1 MPAFSGLTDSQ
12 LASLAGVAVWR
23 TVEMGEPV
31 FEEGDASDGL
41 HVVVSGR
48 LRMYKEADGQPVELH
63 TAVPGESYGELAL
76 LDGGARSVT
85 VAALQ
90 RSELLVLERESF
102 LRVLGDSPTLLAAV
116 LAQLSDTVRR
126 TSEQL
131 LRGELEQRAVRAEAE
146 LERYR
151 ALAEMVAGVAHEVNT
166 PLGTVNTAASIVRR
180 LLESPALH
188 AAVGAN
194 VEATAVLAE
203 ASEAMELLERNV
215 QRAHR
220 LVQDFKK
227 LSVSQIADTL
237 ERLDLFDVLDEAIG
251 LFSLDARR
259 AGLELELR
267 NALPGP
273 AASAWTGYRGYMSQV
288 ILNLIANARQHAY
301 AEGQGGRV
309 EILLGDALDEQGG
322 EVFEITVR
330 DFGRGIPA
338 AELPRIFEPF
348 FTTARARG
356 GSGLGL
362 SIVNSLVRDALHGQI
377 SVRSQENQGTSFT
390 IVVPKE
396 VPA

>member
-1 MPAFSGLTDSQ
+1 
-12 LASLAGVAVWR
+12 
-23 TVEMGEPV
+23 MGEPV

-48 LRMYKEADGQPVELH
+48 LRIYKEADGQAVELH

-76 LDGGARSVT
+76 LDGGTRAAN

-90 RSELLVLERESF
+90 RSKLLVLEREAF
-102 LRVLGDSPTLLAAV
+102 LRALGDSPSLLAAV
-116 LAQLSDTVRR
+116 LAQLSRTVR
-126 TSEQL
+126 TTNEQL
-131 LRGELEQRAVRAEAE
+131 LRDELEQRALRAEAE

-166 PLGTVNTAASIVRR
+166 PLGTVNTAASIVRGR
-180 LLESPALH
+180 LETPALH
-188 AAVGAN
+188 AAVSAN
-194 VEATAVLAE
+194 LEAAAVLAE
-203 ASEAMELLERNV
+203 ASEAVELLERNV

-220 LVQDFKK
+220 LVQEFKK

-237 ERLDLFDVLDEAIG
+237 EQLDMFEVLDEAIG
-251 LFSLDARR
+251 LYSLDARR

-267 NALPGP
+267 SLLLDP
-273 AASAWTGYRGYMSQV
+273 AAAEWTGYRGYMSQV
-288 ILNLIANARQHAY
+288 MLNLITNARHHAY

-309 EILLGDALDEQGG
+309 AIILADAVDEQGG

-330 DFGRGIPA
+330 DYGRGIPE

-356 GSGLGL
+356 GTGLGL
-362 SIVNSLVRDALHGQI
+362 SIVHSLVRDALHGRI
-377 SVRSQENQGTSFT
+377 GVRSQENQGTTFT

>member
-1 MPAFSGLTDSQ
+1 
-12 LASLAGVAVWR
+12 
-23 TVEMGEPV
+23 MGEPV

-48 LRMYKEADGQPVELH
+48 LRVYKEADGQAVELH

-76 LDGGARSVT
+76 LDGGTRSAN

-90 RSELLVLERESF
+90 RSELLVLEREPF
-102 LRVLGDSPTLLAAV
+102 LRALGDSPSLLTAV
-116 LAQLSDTVRR
+116 LAQLSRTVR
-126 TSEQL
+126 TTNEQL
-131 LRGELEQRAVRAEAE
+131 LRDELVRAETE

-180 LLESPALH
+180 RLESPALH
-188 AAVGAN
+188 AAVSAN
-194 VEATAVLAE
+194 MEAAAVLAE
-203 ASEAMELLERNV
+203 ASEAVELLERNV

-220 LVQDFKK
+220 LVQEFKK

-237 ERLDLFDVLDEAIG
+237 EQLDMFEVLDEAIG
-251 LFSLDARR
+251 LYSLDARR

-267 NALPGP
+267 SLLLDP
-273 AASAWTGYRGYMSQV
+273 ASAEWTGYRGYMSQV
-288 ILNLIANARQHAY
+288 MLNLITNARHHAY

-309 EILLGDALDEQGG
+309 AIILADAVDEHGV

-330 DFGRGIPA
+330 DYGRGIPEP
-338 AELPRIFEPF
+338 ELSRIFEPF

-356 GSGLGL
+356 GTGLGL
-362 SIVNSLVRDALHGQI
+362 SIVHSLVRDALHGRI
-377 SVRSQENQGTSFT
+377 GVRSQENQGTTFT
-390 IVVPKE
+390 IVVPKD